1 MSALDCYLLLT
12 TRLALLLREEEDWG
26 LTDTL
31 AEESLSTLA
40 LVSLLFMLGTAESLK
55 TLPLLE
61 TVLSS

>member
-1 MSALDCYLLLT
+1 M
-12 TRLALLLREEEDWG
+12 LLREEEDWG